1 MEVRFLLW
9 VVFLVYRS
17 GRMQP
22 RFLQGRLCFCE
33 VWRGVL
39 FEADFR
45 FRPGVWGWVGGAGRL
60 VDVCRVAR
68 CFVARCFVA
77 RCFAARCFAA
87 RCFVARCFVA
97 RCFVWGVVSLS
108 LRFALTA
115 VVSHW
120 SPQ

>member
-68 CFVARCFVA
+68 CFVARCFA
-77 RCFAARCFAA
+77 
-87 RCFVARCFVA
+87 ARCFVA